1 MTSRLPNCVAEAIH
15 LPHFPFFNFKRASS
29 SGGTPAP
36 ETQNGIFSQSHFFT
50 SYGGCPRN
58 PPEPPGTPCKNGAD
72 APDVFG
78 LPESRVYVAGH
89 TKVDITNPRRL
100 HDRGIRM
107 FPGRVESQSALAG
120 HTRTGIKTPCRVC
133 IVDALDVLGCV
144 ESHPVLVTPN
154 VS

>member
-1 MTSRLPNCVAEAIH
+1 MDAP
-15 LPHFPFFNFKRASS
+15 
-29 SGGTPAP
+29 GT
-36 ETQNGIFSQSHFFT
+36 
-50 SYGGCPRN
+50 PRN
-58 PPEPPGTPCKNGAD
+58 PLEPLAKVVRMPRM
-72 APDVFG
+72 FG

-89 TKVDITNPRRL
+89 TKIDITNPRRL

-120 HTRTGIKTPCRVC
+120 HTKMGIKTPCRVC
-133 IVDALDVLGCV
+133 IADALDVLGCV